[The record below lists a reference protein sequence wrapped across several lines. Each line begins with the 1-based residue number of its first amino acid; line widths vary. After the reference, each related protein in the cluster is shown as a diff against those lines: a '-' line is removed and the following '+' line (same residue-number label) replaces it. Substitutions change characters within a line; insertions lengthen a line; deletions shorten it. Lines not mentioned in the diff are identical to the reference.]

1 MIIFLI
7 IITSYLLIVFVL
19 SRLVIPH
26 LGFKKDSLPKNIPV
40 GWQKEI
46 EFLKNKANNAEEFL
60 FLTYNYLGQKYS
72 YKSRPFFRRFKIFP
86 NFRTLFL
93 GLDELYRRKGF
104 MHCTQ
109 LNFLLCLFLINS
121 GFFKEED
128 IRLKHVFVNFFIH
141 QYAQVHLNNKWV
153 DVDIFDY
160 SNGLKIGEHLKTFS
174 L

>member
-7 IITSYLLIVFVL
+7 IIISYLLLVFGL

-26 LGFKKDSLPKNIPV
+26 LGLKKDVLPENIPAE
-40 GWQKEI
+40 WQKEI
-46 EFLKNKANNAEEFL
+46 EFLKVKANNAEEFL

-86 NFRTLFL
+86 NFRTLFI
-93 GLDELYRRKGF
+93 GLDGLYQRRGF

-109 LNFLLCLFLINS
+109 LNFLLRLFLVKS
-121 GFFKEED
+121 GFFKEEN

-141 QYAQVHLNNKWV
+141 QYAQVYLNNKWV

-160 SNGLKIGEHLKTFS
+160 SNGLKIGEHLKAFS